1 MGGDLNKIK
10 TVGRYMIEVWK
21 AAGMNMEKVKFM
33 WASDE
38 ILDRSSEYW
47 SLVFDIATK
56 NSLNRV
62 LRCTQIMGRSETDDL
77 TSAQIFYPVMQCAD
91 IFFLKADICQLGMD
105 QRKVNMLAREYCDA
119 SKRKFKPIILS
130 HHMLMGLAEGQAK
143 MSKSDPGSA
152 IFVEDT
158 EADVNVKIKK
168 AYCPPGIVENN
179 PILDYL
185 KHIVFAVDCPSFNI
199 SRSEQ
204 NGGDAEYKT
213 YESLESDYLAGSIH
227 PGDLKPAVAKAIN
240 ELIKPIRDHF
250 TSNPEAKKL
259 LEQVKNYR
267 TTR

>member
-1 MGGDLNKIK
+1 MNKIK
-10 TVGRYMIEVWK
+10 TVGRYMIEVWR
-21 AAGMNMEKVKFM
+21 AAGMNMEKVEFK
-33 WASDE
+33 WASEE
-38 ILDRSSEYW
+38 ILNRSSEYW

-56 NSLNRV
+56 NSLTRV
-62 LRCTQIMGRSETDDL
+62 LRCTQIMGRSESDDL

-105 QRKVNMLAREYCDA
+105 QRKVNMLAREYCDS

-168 AYCPPGIVENN
+168 AYCPPGVVENN

-185 KHIVFAVDCPSFNI
+185 KHIIFAVDTPAFKIC
-199 SRSEQ
+199 RSPQ
-204 NGGDAEYKT
+204 NGGDFEYNS
-213 YESLESDYLAGSIH
+213 YSALEADYLAGSIH
-227 PGDLKPAVAKAIN
+227 PGDLKPAVSKAIT
-240 ELIKPIRDHF
+240 ELMKPSRDHF
-250 TSNPEAKKL
+250 INNAEAKKL
-259 LEQVKNYR
+259 LDQVKQYR